1 LRILLVEDDPRVRR
15 ILGELMKSWG
25 HTVVVAEDGFNA
37 LDAFLVAFRSGQP
50 FDVVI
55 TDLGMPRMN
64 GAELVRRIREHD
76 RQVPIIIVTA
86 WGKEHFVPE
95 ADTILSKPV
104 HSQDLKSAL
113 WKVVRQRKVSEAV
126 KGS

>member
-1 LRILLVEDDPRVRR
+1 
-15 ILGELMKSWG
+15 
-25 HTVVVAEDGFNA
+25 
-37 LDAFLVAFRSGQP
+37 
-50 FDVVI
+50 
-55 TDLGMPRMN
+55 MN
-64 GAELVRRIREHD
+64 GAELVRRIRQHD

-86 WGKEHFVPE
+86 WGKEHLVPE
-95 ADTILSKPV
+95 ADAILSKPV